1 MTYGMV
7 GGGQGAFIGDV
18 HRRAIALD
26 GLASIAAGCFSR
38 DAANTRATGQQL
50 GIAPDRLYT
59 SYAEMAKAEAARPD
73 GIDFVVIVTPNDTH
87 YAACKAFLE
96 AGIPVV
102 CDKPLCFE
110 VEEAR
115 QLSALAK
122 AKSLLFCVTYT
133 YTGYPA
139 VKEIREQVK
148 AGALGTLRF
157 IQAEYAQEW
166 LATAAEQGDNRQ
178 AAWRTDPKRAGKSNV
193 VGDIGSHIENLVSY
207 TTGLRIRSLCA
218 RLDTFV
224 DGRALDDNASI
235 LVEYDGG
242 AKGLYWSSQIA
253 VGSDNG
259 LRLRIFGSTGAID
272 WSQENPNY
280 FTLSRLGQ
288 PAQRWS
294 RGRDGFHPR
303 AQAYSRIPSGHPEG
317 YFEAFANLYKTF
329 ILALAKIG
337 AGGAPSEAELDFP
350 TVEAGI
356 DGVAFIDKCVE
367 SSQAGTRW
375 VTL

>member
-18 HRRAIALD
+18 HRKAISLD
-26 GLASIAAGCFSR
+26 GLARLAAGSFSR
-38 DAANTRATGQQL
+38 DAANNHATGQTL
-50 GIAPDRLYT
+50 GVEAERCYA
-59 SYAEMAKAEAARPD
+59 SYAEMAKIEAGRAD

-87 YAACKAFLE
+87 YTACKAFLE

-110 VEEAR
+110 VSEAKE
-115 QLSALAK
+115 LAALAK
-122 AKSLLFCVTYT
+122 AKDLLFCVTYT

-139 VKEIREQVK
+139 VKEIRQQVK
-148 AGALGTLRF
+148 MGALGTLRF
-157 IQAEYAQEW
+157 VQAEYAQEW

-178 AAWRTDPKRAGKSNV
+178 AAWRTDPRRAGKSNS

-224 DGRALDDNASI
+224 DGRTLDDNASI
-235 LVEYDGG
+235 LVEYEGG
-242 AKGLYWSSQIA
+242 AKGLYWASQIA

-259 LRLRIFGSTGAID
+259 FRLRLIGSTGAIE

-294 RGRDGFHPR
+294 RGRDGFHPQ
-303 AQAYSRIPSGHPEG
+303 AQAYSRIPAGHPEG

-329 ILALAKIG
+329 ILALAKIR
-337 AGGAPSEAELDFP
+337 AGGRPTDAELDFP

-367 SSQAGTRW
+367 SSKAGARW